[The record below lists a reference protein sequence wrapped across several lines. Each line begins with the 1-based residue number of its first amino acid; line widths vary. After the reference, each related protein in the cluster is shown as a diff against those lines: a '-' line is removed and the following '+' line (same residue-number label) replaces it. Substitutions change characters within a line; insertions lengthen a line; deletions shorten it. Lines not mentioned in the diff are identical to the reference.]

1 MYRPSPP
8 SADVV
13 YPAITYF
20 LGSWDIAI
28 CADFILQGVLFAQIA
43 HYTAL
48 YEGDALLLRAFVA
61 GLALITTAKTAQ
73 GLVLFW
79 TINVNHFMDVAAAI
93 RFTGSSMSS
102 VDVLLVA
109 VIAFYVQMFFCARL
123 WWISMN
129 PYIVPLIV
137 AIFAFALIALT
148 MYTLA
153 DKSES
158 VTWFTLHVG
167 TALAGDVLLCGSTIY
182 FLLRHSR
189 HASQQTAGILS
200 ALMKLAVQS
209 AAPAVVCALIA
220 FVASVAWHLTTPGT
234 NAYILLAIIANNVLP
249 KAYAISAMWTLNSR
263 KSIRRAYSIGPPS
276 SSATSRYPTPD
287 DLELSLL
294 WISYEENDSDA
305 ESDDP
310 RQRE

>member
-1 MYRPSPP
+1 MYRPLPP
-8 SADVV
+8 SADVSL
-13 YPAITYF
+13 AITYF

-28 CADFILQGVLFAQIA
+28 FADLILQGVLFTQFA
-43 HYTAL
+43 HYAAL
-48 YEGDALLLRAFVA
+48 YGGDTLLLRAFVA
-61 GLALITTAKTAQ
+61 GLALITTAKTAH
-73 GLVLFW
+73 GLVFLW
-79 TINVNHFMDVAAAI
+79 TINIDHFMDVAAAI
-93 RFTGSSMSS
+93 GSTGSSMTS
-102 VDVLLVA
+102 VDILLVA
-109 VIAFYVQMFFCARL
+109 VIAFYVQMFFCTRL

-129 PYIVPLIV
+129 PYIVLLIV
-137 AIFAFALIALT
+137 AIFLFALIALV
-148 MYTLA
+148 MYILA
-153 DKSES
+153 DKSGR

-167 TALAGDVLLCGSTIY
+167 TALAGDVLLCGTTIY

-220 FVASVAWHLTTPGT
+220 FVASVAFHLTTPGT
-234 NAYILLAIIANNVLP
+234 NAYGLLTVVANNVLP

-263 KSIRRAYSIGPPS
+263 KSIRRAYSVGPQS
-276 SSATSRYPTPD
+276 SSATSRHRTPD